1 MKEYILLYKSKLNN
15 YYNLQK
21 YPKSKLLDLN
31 IFFSEDY
38 SQSKIDIFTR
48 ELNLYNVTYVYND
61 FKNNM
66 MYIGFGEWFIDEDID
81 GPSWDEY
88 SSYVNEA
95 NSCKISVDNFIEFTK
110 KWMALKSVLPPFAI
124 MYRDDHDWVDCKGF
138 DSKEDMELF
147 VKNYKQDMIH

>member
-1 MKEYILLYKSKLNN
+1 
-15 YYNLQK
+15 
-21 YPKSKLLDLN
+21 
-31 IFFSEDY
+31 
-38 SQSKIDIFTR
+38 
-48 ELNLYNVTYVYND
+48 
-61 FKNNM
+61 

-147 VKNYKQDMIH
+147 VKNYKQGMIH

>member
-138 DSKEDMELF
+138 DSKKDMELF
-147 VKNYKQDMIH
+147 VKNYKQEIIH

>member
-1 MKEYILLYKSKLNN
+1 MKEYIFLNKEHNNKYYTIDRPNPPLWNLN
-15 YYNLQK
+15 Y
-21 YPKSKLLDLN
+21 
-31 IFFSEDY
+31 FFANDY
-38 SQSKIDIFTR
+38 RAYHQDIFTR

-88 SSYVNEA
+88 SNYVNEN
-95 NSCKISVDNFIEFTK
+95 NSCKISTDNFIEFTK
-110 KWMALKSVLPPFAI
+110 KWMTLKSALPPFAI
-124 MYRDDHDWVDCKGF
+124 MYRDDNDWVDCKGF

-147 VKNYKQDMIH
+147 VKNYKQEMIH

>member
-15 YYNLQK
+15 YCNLEK
-21 YPKSKLLDLN
+21 HPKSKLFDLI

-38 SQSKIDIFTR
+38 SPSKVDIFTR
-48 ELNLYNVTYVYND
+48 ELNLYNTTYVYND

-88 SSYVNEA
+88 SKYVNEN
-95 NSCKISVDNFIEFTK
+95 NSCEISIDNFIELVE
-110 KWMALKSVLPPFAI
+110 KWLSIKEVLPSFAI
-124 MYRDDHDWVDCKGF
+124 IYRDDNDWIDFKGF
-138 DSKEDMELF
+138 DTQAEMEYF
-147 VKNYKQDMIH
+147 VKNYQPEAVH